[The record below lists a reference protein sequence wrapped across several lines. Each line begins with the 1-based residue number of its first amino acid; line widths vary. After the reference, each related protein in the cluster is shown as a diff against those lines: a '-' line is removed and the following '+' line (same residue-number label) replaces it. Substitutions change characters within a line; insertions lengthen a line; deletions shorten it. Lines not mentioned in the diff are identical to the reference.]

1 MGRGRGAQGREG
13 KMTAALVTTLVYEN
27 ADMWCCCCWSARI
40 FVLLYFI
47 AGRRPVLRRLS
58 VKVACMQCFL
68 DATTH
73 VFRRQRVSVTSQHVR
88 QLKQLT
94 HWRPQES
101 VARKS
106 LITHVH
112 VGLCVIHSVT
122 VTLFRCISMPAGFRR
137 HLLEKFV
144 TLLSL
149 KYVFFSRLMII
160 STFFFN

>member
-1 MGRGRGAQGREG
+1 MQICGVAAAGPRVYLYCSTLSPVDARFYADCRSKLRACSVSWTPLLTFSAASVCQSPANTFG
-13 KMTAALVTTLVYEN
+13 K
-27 ADMWCCCCWSARI
+27 
-40 FVLLYFI
+40 
-47 AGRRPVLRRLS
+47 
-58 VKVACMQCFL
+58 
-68 DATTH
+68 
-73 VFRRQRVSVTSQHVR
+73 
-88 QLKQLT
+88 LKQLT